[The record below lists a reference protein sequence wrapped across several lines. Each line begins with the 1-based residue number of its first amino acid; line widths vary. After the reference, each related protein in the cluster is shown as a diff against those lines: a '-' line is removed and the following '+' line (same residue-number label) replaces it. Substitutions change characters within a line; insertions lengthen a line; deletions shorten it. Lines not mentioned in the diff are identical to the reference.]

1 MVRLSAHL
9 QYSAHVLST
18 SRAGSL
24 CSLPTGGATRDW
36 GIRRRVKR
44 LSVEC
49 TLEKKKLGFTDGCA
63 SRKERSGVHCS
74 RVAEAW
80 PWSAKD
86 LEERFGQAGVKFVEA
101 AGYRIVEMR
110 LNEGSS
116 VRIVLQSAL
125 VASYKSG
132 MWHGGVEELLYT
144 AVVPGMERPTTVGG
158 VALRVWE
165 AESGSGSNLALTECW
180 DVENVR
186 SNPSQFVQVWIKFSR
201 ADYNIRNLEDFS
213 ELAIIPSLRFM

>member
-1 MVRLSAHL
+1 
-9 QYSAHVLST
+9 
-18 SRAGSL
+18 
-24 CSLPTGGATRDW
+24 
-36 GIRRRVKR
+36 
-44 LSVEC
+44 VEA
-49 TLEKKKLGFTDGCA
+49 L
-63 SRKERSGVHCS
+63 
-74 RVAEAW
+74 

-116 VRIVLQSAL
+116 ARIVLQSAL

-132 MWHGGVEELLYT
+132 MWHGGVEEFLYT
-144 AVVPGMERPTTVGG
+144 AVVPGLEKPTTVGG

-165 AESGSGSNLALTECW
+165 AEAAGRRESNLLASTEGW

-186 SNPSQFVQVWIKFSR
+186 SIPSQFVQVWINFLGRIAPK
-201 ADYNIRNLEDFS
+201 
-213 ELAIIPSLRFM
+213 PP